1 MRQLQIYKYLKIK
14 FKYLLTSKLM
24 YNTTVICTYN
34 TPEVFLED
42 DDISEDEKEFIRDV
56 IYRQE
61 LLDILGIEEYNE
73 KELVAEIHELY
84 KKVKK
89 NTFFKECMIQV
100 AKNFMN
106 KDEEFGLMVLYSYD
120 YMYLTH
126 ICVSEFLNKGEI
138 TDINM
143 SNLRSIIY

>member
-1 MRQLQIYKYLKIK
+1 
-14 FKYLLTSKLM
+14 M

-42 DDISEDEKEFIRDV
+42 DDISEDEKDFIRDV

-73 KELVAEIHELY
+73 KELVVAIHELY
-84 KKVKK
+84 EIVKHHE
-89 NTFFKECMIQV
+89 FLKECMIQV
-100 AKNFMN
+100 AKKFMN
-106 KDEEFGLMVLYSYD
+106 KNEEFGLMVLYSYD

-126 ICVSEFLNKGEI
+126 ICVSEFLDKGKI

-143 SNLRSIIY
+143 SNLRSIIF